1 VIADRN
7 SSATARGERGKRER
21 ERAPSRYNHSF
32 IL

>member
-1 VIADRN
+1 MIADRN
-7 SSATARGERGKRER
+7 SSATARGEHGKRER